1 MSDLTLQTFFLH
13 KIKFDYGLNKMW
25 VTEQIGNKANSK
37 WADYCLSHILFVLH
51 PKVMLFCSWP
61 FLLSVSIDSVTGV
74 PKFKDLVSVHYDP
87 LLGHF
92 CHERNRQTNKV
103 AIKNLPVSAFPTWE
117 ALIFRWLSFCFCI
130 LETKHQVYK
139 NKMWSIS
146 WKQADQWWFYHTWKY
161 SMTHNWTNALL
172 LF

>member
-1 MSDLTLQTFFLH
+1 MTQQNVSNRANWEQSKQQMSWLLSQPHRFCFAP
-13 KIKFDYGLNKMW
+13 KGY
-25 VTEQIGNKANSK
+25 VT
-37 WADYCLSHILFVLH
+37 V
-51 PKVMLFCSWP
+51 FCSWP
-61 FLLSVSIDSVTGV
+61 FLLSVSIDSVIGV

-87 LLGHF
+87 LLGYF
-92 CHERNRQTNKV
+92 CHERNRQTNKQV
-103 AIKNLPVSAFPTWE
+103 AIKNLPVSAFSTWE
-117 ALIFRWLSFCFCI
+117 ALIFRRLSFRFCV

-161 SMTHNWTNALL
+161 SMIHKWTNALL